1 MLSLRQQL
9 RIVRGMVS
17 EATLASIGERL
28 RSARDRAGL
37 TLDQLAEATGLSKAH
52 LSRLESS
59 ERQPSIAALLDLSAT
74 LGVQVN
80 VLLGEDRDGAPLSI
94 STGTEYHH
102 EANGLA
108 ITTRSGFPGSSAI
121 EALSVTISPGRPAS
135 PPAHHQGEEWLYV
148 LNGTLVLEY
157 DGEHHSLRTGQC
169 AHFDADRPHRL
180 TAEGGPT
187 EILMVAAHD
196 SRSLQAFHR

>member
-1 MLSLRQQL
+1 
-9 RIVRGMVS
+9 MVTG
-17 EATLASIGERL
+17 ATLASIGERL

-52 LSRLESS
+52 LSRLESG

-94 STGTEYHH
+94 SAGTEQAH

-121 EALSVTISPGRPAS
+121 EALTITISPNRPAS
-135 PPAHHQGEEWLYV
+135 PPACHRGEEWLYV
-148 LNGTLVLEY
+148 LKGTLLLEY
-157 DGEHHSLRTGQC
+157 DGESHSLAAGQC

-180 TAEGGPT
+180 TAAKGVT

-196 SRSLQAFHR
+196 SRSLQMFHR

>member
-1 MLSLRQQL
+1 
-9 RIVRGMVS
+9 MVS
-17 EATLASIGERL
+17 EATLASIGDRL

-59 ERQPSIAALLDLSAT
+59 ERQPSIAALLDLSAA

-80 VLLGEDRDGAPLSI
+80 VLLGENHDGAPFLI
-94 STGTEYHH
+94 SAGTEHHH

-108 ITTRSGFPGSSAI
+108 ITPRSGFPGSSAI
-121 EALSVTISPGRPAS
+121 EALTITISPDRPPS
-135 PPAHHQGEEWLYV
+135 VPARHRGEEWIYV
-148 LNGTLVLEY
+148 LSGTLVLEF
-157 DGEHHSLRTGQC
+157 DGVSHSLDSGQC

-180 TAEGGPT
+180 TAEGGAT
-187 EILMVAAHD
+187 EVLMVAAYVP
-196 SRSLQAFHR
+196 RSLQVFHR

>member
-1 MLSLRQQL
+1 
-9 RIVRGMVS
+9 MVT

-28 RSARDRAGL
+28 RTARDRAGL

-94 STGTEYHH
+94 SSGDEHHH

-108 ITTRSGFPGSSAI
+108 ITTRSGFPSSSAL
-121 EALSVTISPGRPAS
+121 EALSITISPHRQAS
-135 PPAHHQGEEWLYV
+135 PPARHRGEEWLYV
-148 LNGTLVLEY
+148 LKGTLLLEY
-157 DGEHHSLRTGQC
+157 DGRSHSLATGQC

-180 TAEGGPT
+180 AAKGGAT

-196 SRSLQAFHR
+196 SRGLQMFHR

>member
-1 MLSLRQQL
+1 
-9 RIVRGMVS
+9 MVT

-28 RSARDRAGL
+28 RAARDRAGL

-74 LGVQVN
+74 LGVPVN

-94 STGTEYHH
+94 SAGTEPRH

-108 ITTRSGFPGSSAI
+108 IVTRSGFPGSSAI
-121 EALSVTISPGRPAS
+121 EALSITIDPDRPTS
-135 PPAHHQGEEWLYV
+135 PPARHRGEEWLYV
-148 LNGTLVLEY
+148 VSGTLLLEY
-157 DGEHHSLRTGQC
+157 DGIGHTLATGRC

-180 TAEGGPT
+180 TALGGVT

-196 SRSLQAFHR
+196 SRTLQAVHR

>member
-1 MLSLRQQL
+1 
-9 RIVRGMVS
+9 MVT

-37 TLDQLAEATGLSKAH
+37 TLDQLAETTGLSKAH

-59 ERQPSIAALLDLSAT
+59 ERQPSIAALLDLSAS

-94 STGTEYHH
+94 SPGTEPRR

-108 ITTRSGFPGSSAI
+108 ISSRSGFPGSSAI
-121 EALSVTISPGRPAS
+121 EALSISIDPDRPTS
-135 PPAHHQGEEWLYV
+135 PPARHRGEEWLYV
-148 LNGTLVLEY
+148 VSGTLGLEY
-157 DGEHHSLRTGQC
+157 DGIAHSLASGQC

-180 TAEGGPT
+180 TAVGGVT

-196 SRSLQAFHR
+196 SRSLQALHR

>member
-1 MLSLRQQL
+1 
-9 RIVRGMVS
+9 MVT

-28 RSARDRAGL
+28 RAARDRAGL

-74 LGVQVN
+74 LGVPVN
-80 VLLGEDRDGAPLSI
+80 VLLGEDRDGVPLSI
-94 STGTEYHH
+94 SAGTEPRH

-108 ITTRSGFPGSSAI
+108 IVTRSGFPGSSAI
-121 EALSVTISPGRPAS
+121 EALSITIDPDRPTS
-135 PPAHHQGEEWLYV
+135 PPARHRGEEWLYV
-148 LNGTLVLEY
+148 VSGTLLLEY
-157 DGEHHSLRTGQC
+157 DGIGHTLATGRC

-180 TAEGGPT
+180 TALGGVT

-196 SRSLQAFHR
+196 SRTLQAVHR

>member
-1 MLSLRQQL
+1 
-9 RIVRGMVS
+9 MVT

-28 RSARDRAGL
+28 RAARDRAGL

-59 ERQPSIAALLDLSAT
+59 ERQPSIAALLDVSAT
-74 LGVQVN
+74 LGVSVN

-94 STGTEYHH
+94 SAGTEPRH

-108 ITTRSGFPGSSAI
+108 IVARSGFPGSSAI
-121 EALSVTISPGRPAS
+121 EALSISIDPDRPTS
-135 PPAHHQGEEWLYV
+135 PPARHRGEELLFV
-148 LNGTLVLEY
+148 VSGTLLLEY
-157 DGEHHSLRTGQC
+157 DGIGHTLVAGQC

-180 TAEGGPT
+180 TAVGGGT

-196 SRSLQAFHR
+196 SRTLQAVHR

>member
-1 MLSLRQQL
+1 
-9 RIVRGMVS
+9 MVT

-28 RSARDRAGL
+28 RAARDRAGL

-74 LGVQVN
+74 LGVPVN

-94 STGTEYHH
+94 SAGAEPRH

-108 ITTRSGFPGSSAI
+108 IVTRSGFPGSSAI
-121 EALSVTISPGRPAS
+121 EALSITIEPERPTS
-135 PPAHHQGEEWLYV
+135 PPARHRGEEWLYV
-148 LNGTLVLEY
+148 VSGTLLLEY
-157 DGEHHSLRTGQC
+157 DGIGHTLATGQC

-180 TAEGGPT
+180 AAVGGTT

-196 SRSLQAFHR
+196 SRTLQAVHR

>member
-1 MLSLRQQL
+1 
-9 RIVRGMVS
+9 MVT

-37 TLDQLAEATGLSKAH
+37 TLEQLAEATGLSKAH

-59 ERQPSIAALLDLSAT
+59 ERQPSIAALLDLSAA

-80 VLLGEDRDGAPLSI
+80 TLLGEDRSSSPLSI
-94 STGTEYHH
+94 SVGDEFQH

-121 EALSVTISPGRPAS
+121 EALSITIAPDRAPS
-135 PPAHHQGEEWLYV
+135 PPARHRGEEWLYV
-148 LNGTLVLEY
+148 LSGTLVLEY
-157 DGEHHSLRTGQC
+157 DGDEHCIETGQC

-180 TAEGGPT
+180 TAAGGAT
-187 EILMVAAHD
+187 EILMVAAQD
-196 SRSLQAFHR
+196 SRSLQAHHR

>member
-1 MLSLRQQL
+1 
-9 RIVRGMVS
+9 MVT

-28 RSARDRAGL
+28 KSARERAGL

-59 ERQPSIAALLDLSAT
+59 ERQPSIAALLDLSTT

-94 STGTEYHH
+94 SVGGEHRH

-108 ITTRSGFPGSSAI
+108 IATRSGFPGSSAI
-121 EALSVTISPGRPAS
+121 EALSVTISPDRPAS
-135 PPAHHQGEEWLYV
+135 PPARHRGEELLYV
-148 LNGTLVLEY
+148 LRGTLVLEY
-157 DGEHHSLRTGQC
+157 DGVRHSLSPGQC
-169 AHFDADRPHRL
+169 AHFDADRPHGL
-180 TAEGGPT
+180 TADGG
-187 EILMVAAHD
+187 EVEVLMVAAHD
-196 SRSLQAFHR
+196 SRSLQSFHH